1 MKLIVYKGFDN
12 TFLEHID
19 GTPLVDSD
27 VDNKKNVLKYDKKTR
42 KKLDMALLSLEDNDT
57 AWVTYEEYT
66 LIKNRVDDA
75 IAEDGLKLTIY
86 RNNLYPDYYPIEFD
100 LDETLV
106 REIIETI
113 NGDRNS
119 NLSEDCQRFV
129 AIYNALVNAD
139 GVLYGSF
146 YNFEYDNDDKSVVS
160 DFYP

>member
-12 TFLEHID
+12 TFFEHID

-27 VDNKKNVLKYDKKTR
+27 VTDKKNVLKYDKKTR
-42 KKLDMALLSLEDNDT
+42 KKLDMALLSLDDDDI
-57 AWVTYEEYT
+57 AWVSYEEYT

-86 RNNLYPDYYPIEFD
+86 RNNLYPDYYPIGFD

-106 REIIETI
+106 REIIDTI

-119 NLSEDCQRFV
+119 NQSEDCQKFV

-139 GVLYGSF
+139 GVLYGQF
-146 YNFEYDNDDKSVVS
+146 
-160 DFYP
+160 